1 MHSGA
6 YEEKYTIVAYFKKRN
21 KLGRACKLCY
31 NNNNNLLLFKC
42 FTMHIFDK
50 LLKVPNFQSTD
61 PNIAT
66 VKP

>member
-6 YEEKYTIVAYFKKRN
+6 YEEKYTIVAYFNRN
-21 KLGRACKLCY
+21 KLGRAGKLCY
-31 NNNNNLLLFKC
+31 NNNNLLSFKC